1 MQQRKTKLYQ
11 EVVDLTKSYLGPA
24 AERFITRQIKTHLNK
39 DPDELSPQDLAKLA
53 DWIKVAIA
61 LLTED
66 SQIVQ
71 NYTNSLLKLAKKK

>member
-1 MQQRKTKLYQ
+1 MPKDNSGLYD

-39 DPDELSPQDLAKLA
+39 KPEELSPEDLAKLA

-66 SQIVQ
+66 AKIVQ
-71 NYTNSLLKLAKKK
+71 DYTNSLLKLAKKK

>member
-1 MQQRKTKLYQ
+1 MAQHDVKLYQ

-39 DPDELSPQDLAKLA
+39 DPDDLSPEDLAKLA

-66 SQIVQ
+66 SKIVQ
-71 NYTNSLLKLAKKK
+71 DYTDSILRLAKKR

>member
-1 MQQRKTKLYQ
+1 MHKDNSSLYN
-11 EVVDLTKSYLGPA
+11 EVVNLTKSYLGPA

-39 DPDELSPQDLAKLA
+39 KPEELSPEDLAKLA

-66 SQIVQ
+66 AKIVQ
-71 NYTNSLLKLAKKK
+71 DYTDSLLNLAKKK

>member
-1 MQQRKTKLYQ
+1 MHKDTTGLYN

-39 DPDELSPQDLAKLA
+39 NPEELSPEDLAKLA

-66 SQIVQ
+66 AQIVQ
-71 NYTNSLLKLAKKK
+71 DYTSSLLKLAKKK

>member
-1 MQQRKTKLYQ
+1 MQAKTMLYQ

-39 DPDELSPQDLAKLA
+39 NPDELNPQDLAKLA

-71 NYTNSLLKLAKKK
+71 DYTNSLLKLAKKR

>member
-1 MQQRKTKLYQ
+1 MIPHEAKLYH
-11 EVVDLTKSYLGPA
+11 EVVNLTKSYLGPA

-66 SQIVQ
+66 SKIVQ
-71 NYTNSLLKLAKKK
+71 DYTNSLLELAKKR

>member
-1 MQQRKTKLYQ
+1 MQAKTKLYQ
-11 EVVDLTKSYLGPA
+11 EVVNLTKSYLGPA
-24 AERFITRQIKTHLNK
+24 AERFITRQIKTHIHKN
-39 DPDELSPQDLAKLA
+39 PDELNPQDLAKLA

-71 NYTNSLLKLAKKK
+71 DYVNNLLKLAKKK

>member
-1 MQQRKTKLYQ
+1 MNKDSNGLYN

-39 DPDELSPQDLAKLA
+39 KPEELSPDDLTKLA

-66 SQIVQ
+66 AQIVQ
-71 NYTNSLLKLAKKK
+71 DYTNSLLKLAKKK